1 MSETASAPAA
11 PTVEEL
17 ESELADRRAHLS
29 TTIDELIT
37 RVSPAEIA
45 RREVESVRLRIM
57 AKTHTPD
64 GELRSDLVAGALG
77 VLSAVLIG
85 SGLIRRYRD

>member
-1 MSETASAPAA
+1 MSETASAPA

-17 ESELADRRAHLS
+17 EAELAERRVHLS

-45 RREVESVRLRIM
+45 RREVESIRLRIM
-57 AKTHTPD
+57 AKTHTPE
-64 GELRSDLVAGALG
+64 GELRSELVAGALG
-77 VLSAVLIG
+77 AVSVLLIG
-85 SGLIRRYRD
+85 TGLIRRYRD

>member
-1 MSETASAPAA
+1 MSETASAPA
-11 PTVEEL
+11 PTVDEL
-17 ESELADRRAHLS
+17 EAELADRRAHLS

-37 RVSPAEIA
+37 RVSPTEIA

-57 AKTHTPD
+57 ARTRTPD
-64 GELRSDLVAGALG
+64 GELRPDLVAGALG

>member
-1 MSETASAPAA
+1 VSETASAPA

-17 ESELADRRAHLS
+17 EAELADRRAHLS

-37 RVSPAEIA
+37 RVSPGEIA
-45 RREVESVRLRIM
+45 RREVESLRLRLM
-57 AKTHTPD
+57 AKTHTAD

>member
-1 MSETASAPAA
+1 MSETASAPA

-17 ESELADRRAHLS
+17 EAELAERRAHLS

-45 RREVESVRLRIM
+45 RREVESIRLRIM
-57 AKTHTPD
+57 AKTHTPE
-64 GELRSDLVAGALG
+64 GELRSELVAGALG
-77 VLSAVLIG
+77 AVSVLLIG
-85 SGLIRRYRD
+85 TGLIRRYRD